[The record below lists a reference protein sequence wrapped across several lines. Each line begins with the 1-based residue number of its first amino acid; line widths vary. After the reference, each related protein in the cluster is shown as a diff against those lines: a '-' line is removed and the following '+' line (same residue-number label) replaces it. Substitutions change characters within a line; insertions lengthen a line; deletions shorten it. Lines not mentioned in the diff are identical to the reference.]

1 MTGTP
6 GDENPR
12 QEEAAREGSQLFSGP
27 YRREVLSWM
36 EEHQPELRRS
46 AFGDRLL
53 YQSIGFCLAVGMVA
67 YIGGYVLRSSSST
80 EPLAFLGD
88 LLYTLGYALWTG
100 AVVVALLEVVPRVKQ
115 RQFRQMLQA
124 YEGAKVHGSD
134 RAPADPDSATRDG
147 EERSD
152 E

>member
-12 QEEAAREGSQLFSGP
+12 RGETARDGDQLLSGP
-27 YRREVLSWM
+27 YRREVLAWM
-36 EEHQPELRRS
+36 DEHRTELRRS

-53 YQSIGFCLAVGMVA
+53 YQSIGFCLVVGMVA
-67 YIGGYVLRSSSST
+67 YVGGYVLRSSTST
-80 EPLAFLGD
+80 EPLTFLGD

-115 RQFRQMLQA
+115 RQFREMLQA
-124 YEGAKVHGSD
+124 YEGENAETGDLRS
-134 RAPADPDSATRDG
+134 ADGD
-147 EERSD
+147 
-152 E
+152 

>member
-12 QEEAAREGSQLFSGP
+12 RDETARNGDQLLSGP

-36 EEHQPELRRS
+36 EEHRAELRRS

-53 YQSIGFCLAVGMVA
+53 YQSIGFCLVVGMVV
-67 YIGGYVLRSSSST
+67 YIGGYVLRSSTST
-80 EPLAFLGD
+80 EPLTFLGD

-115 RQFRQMLQA
+115 RQFREMLQA
-124 YEGAKVHGSD
+124 YEREKAEAGDHGS
-134 RAPADPDSATRDG
+134 ADGD
-147 EERSD
+147 
-152 E
+152 

>member
-1 MTGTP
+1 
-6 GDENPR
+6 
-12 QEEAAREGSQLFSGP
+12 
-27 YRREVLSWM
+27 M

-80 EPLAFLGD
+80 EPLALLGD

-115 RQFRQMLQA
+115 RQFRQMLHA
-124 YEGAKVHGSD
+124 YEGAKVQGSD
-134 RAPADPDSATRDG
+134 IAPADRDSATRDG
-147 EERSD
+147 EEKSDSSRHLSRSSSSVNVRR
-152 E
+152 